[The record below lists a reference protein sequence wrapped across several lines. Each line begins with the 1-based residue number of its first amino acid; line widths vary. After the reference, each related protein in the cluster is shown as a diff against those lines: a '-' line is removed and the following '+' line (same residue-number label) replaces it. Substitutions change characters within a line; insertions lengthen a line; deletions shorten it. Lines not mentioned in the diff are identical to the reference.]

1 MQSVY
6 INLLKKK
13 RREKGM
19 PETFVS
25 QDPTKISEMYSQ
37 PVNRYFNEASI
48 SSLEPEPLPVLMED
62 VNSCTAYLR
71 IWDSH
76 YNHCIREIGNQEYK
90 MLKLIYSLSEVFF
103 NMLKI
108 CHQEQDNEKAL
119 EKNTGYWKGRDIKS
133 RMNKLWD
140 ISSRSMLKKW
150 TGCWRLCHFL
160 WVMNVTPKE
169 MVDVKLDANFFLHAT
184 ENEYNFLIKKLL
196 GEEFP
201 NFSNIKGEKILDLVN
216 IVKNVCK

>member
-160 WVMNVTPKE
+160 WVTNVTPEE

-216 IVKNVCK
+216 IAKKVCK